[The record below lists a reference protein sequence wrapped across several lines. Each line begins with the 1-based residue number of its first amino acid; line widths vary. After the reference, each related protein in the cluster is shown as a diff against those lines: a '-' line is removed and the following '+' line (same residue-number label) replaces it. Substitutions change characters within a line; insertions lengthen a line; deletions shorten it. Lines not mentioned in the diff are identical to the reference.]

1 MIQYANERKHVCKDA
16 MCMHKY
22 MINNIDKQ
30 YNLPNNNSNVACYLQ
45 LKDNEKISNSKI
57 TSRNEKRIDV
67 IPRINLLFSIHLFIV
82 NGNTHSFQAF
92 QR

>member
-1 MIQYANERKHVCKDA
+1 
-16 MCMHKY
+16 MHKY

-67 IPRINLLFSIHLFIV
+67 IPRINLLFSIYLLIV
-82 NGNTHSFQAF
+82 NENTHSFQAF

>member
-1 MIQYANERKHVCKDA
+1 MNQYANERKHVCKDA

-45 LKDNEKISNSKI
+45 LKDNEKNIKFQN
-57 TSRNEKRIDV
+57 N
-67 IPRINLLFSIHLFIV
+67 IPQWKKDRCY
-82 NGNTHSFQAF
+82 TKD
-92 QR
+92 

>member
-1 MIQYANERKHVCKDA
+1 MNQYANERKHVCKDA

-45 LKDNEKISNSKI
+45 LKDNEKKYQ
-57 TSRNEKRIDV
+57 
-67 IPRINLLFSIHLFIV
+67 IPK
-82 NGNTHSFQAF
+82 
-92 QR
+92 